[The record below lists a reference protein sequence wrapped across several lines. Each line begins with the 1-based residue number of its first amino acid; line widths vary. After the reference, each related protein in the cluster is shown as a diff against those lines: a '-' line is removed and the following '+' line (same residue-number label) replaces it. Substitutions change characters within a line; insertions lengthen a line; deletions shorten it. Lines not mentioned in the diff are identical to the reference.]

1 MGESLST
8 NENPARILDELSK
21 VIIGKDEVKELVLL
35 AFIAGGHVLIEGLPG
50 TGKTTLANTFAKV
63 IGGVFKRIQFTVDM
77 LPGDVTGFYAH
88 SLEGKPKFNPG
99 PIFANVVLADE
110 LNRTTPR
117 TQAALL
123 EAMQESKVTIEGE
136 THKLPDPFI
145 VIATQVAY
153 GSEGTYPL
161 TEVQADRFMLR
172 AWSGHPDKEAE
183 MGVLSKIDYLDA
195 PDIKPITTI
204 EEIIKLRQMVKK
216 VHVSQDVT
224 EYIVNVMNRIRQDSD
239 VNVGP
244 GPRASIALFKTC
256 RALAFL
262 QKRDFVLPD
271 DVKKLAYPVLEHRI
285 RIKTEAEIE
294 SLTPGT
300 IIEKALKEVPVPKA
314 G

>member
-1 MGESLST
+1 MGESLNT
-8 NENPARILDELSK
+8 NGITARILDEISK

-35 AFIAGGHVLIEGLPG
+35 AFLAGGHVLIEGLPG

-63 IGGVFKRIQFTVDM
+63 IGGAFKRIQFTVDM

-88 SLEGKPKFNPG
+88 TLDGKSQFHPG

-123 EAMQESKVTIEGE
+123 EAMQESRVTIEGE

-145 VIATQVAY
+145 VIAAQLAY

-161 TEVQADRFMLR
+161 TEVQADRFILR
-172 AWSGHPDKEAE
+172 AWSSHPAKEAE
-183 MGVLSKIDYLDA
+183 MGILSKIDYLDA

-204 EEIIKLRQMVKK
+204 EEIIKLRQAVKK
-216 VHVSQDVT
+216 VHVSQEVT
-224 EYIVNVMNRIRQDSD
+224 EYIVNVVNRIRQDPD

-256 RALAFL
+256 RALAFGEG
-262 QKRDFVLPD
+262 RDFVIPD
-271 DVKKLAYPVLEHRI
+271 DVKRLAYPAIEHRI
-285 RIKTEAEIE
+285 RIKTEAEME
-294 SLTPGT
+294 ELTARA
-300 IIEKALKEVPVPKA
+300 IIERALKEVPVPKA